1 MKLADELVQHFI
13 GDVEVSIF
21 LVQPT
26 VQDLL
31 IGLVGDGVGMH
42 DVRSPGVECLEH
54 VSGDSANRFHR
65 RQRFTCFLNAF
76 AEPAQDIAACFR
88 LKLRTIYAR
97 IHMVGDFGHETAQRS
112 KAIKRDAYVILPG
125 MVMRGF
131 PNVKVDDPLFSLIMP
146 QGDTFPSSE
155 ERRLFYVALTRA
167 TRSVAMFTV
176 AGRRSAFLQE
186 LIDEGVVAPW
196 P

>member
-54 VSGDSANRFHR
+54 VSSDSA
-65 RQRFTCFLNAF
+65 
-76 AEPAQDIAACFR
+76 I
-88 LKLRTIYAR
+88 
-97 IHMVGDFGHETAQRS
+97 GSTAGS
-112 KAIKRDAYVILPG
+112 ASP
-125 MVMRGF
+125 
-131 PNVKVDDPLFSLIMP
+131 
-146 QGDTFPSSE
+146 
-155 ERRLFYVALTRA
+155 
-167 TRSVAMFTV
+167 
-176 AGRRSAFLQE
+176 AFLT
-186 LIDEGVVAPW
+186 LLRNPLRISPPVFA
-196 P
+196 